1 MKKIYI
7 SIFASLMIVSCVGEK
22 EGKAKNENKIPEQDL
37 LENNGIENDL
47 TLCDCVE
54 VEKMLNK
61 EMSKIDYNDSNV
73 DERLSVIQDKYIA
86 DIENCEKI
94 VTDLRNKGLSEPEF
108 NRLINECN

>member
-1 MKKIYI
+1 M
-7 SIFASLMIVSCVGEK
+7 FASLMIVSCVGEK
-22 EGKAKNENKIPEQDL
+22 EEETKNENKIPEQDL
-37 LENNGIENDL
+37 FENNEVGTDL

-61 EMSKIDYNDSNV
+61 EMSKIDYNDPNV

-86 DIENCEKI
+86 DIEKCEET

>member
-1 MKKIYI
+1 MGKIYI
-7 SIFASLMIVSCVGEK
+7 SVVVLLIVSCSGNKDKETKVTEREK
-22 EGKAKNENKIPEQDL
+22 DVNSM
-37 LENNGIENDL
+37 

-86 DIENCEKI
+86 DIEKCEKI